1 MNEFKMFRYLNQIE
15 KKIIKNSLTSISSN
29 LVSNFEEFE
38 KKLYIFIKKQTKY
51 NNFPKIYLL
60 SEQLVKL
67 LKNVNIH
74 GNISLT
80 GLYFGFIKRGEF
92 YLSIEGAEFLY
103 KRGLVS
109 DIMQLYVN
117 KRGEKSI
124 LYGNN
129 ILKNMLIKKLYNFKE
144 KDIVLVFNEDE
155 EIIAISRTIVEG
167 NQVQMLKPEDVIA
180 ITLSDKG
187 IYLREKQ

>member
-15 KKIIKNSLTSISSN
+15 KEIIKNSFTTISSN
-29 LVSNFEEFE
+29 LVSNFGDFE
-38 KKLYIFIKKQTKY
+38 KNLYVFIKKQTKY

-60 SEQLVKL
+60 SVQLKKL
-67 LKNVNIH
+67 LENVCIH
-74 GNISLT
+74 GNISLA

-92 YLSIEGAEFLY
+92 YLSIEGADVLY
-103 KRGLVS
+103 KRGLIS
-109 DIMQLYVN
+109 DIIKLYVN

-129 ILKNMLIKKLYNFKE
+129 ILKNMLITKSYNFKE
-144 KDIVLVFNEDE
+144 KDIALVFNEDE
-155 EIIAISRTIVEG
+155 EIIAISRIIVEG
-167 NQVQMLKPEDVIA
+167 NQVQMLKPEDFIA